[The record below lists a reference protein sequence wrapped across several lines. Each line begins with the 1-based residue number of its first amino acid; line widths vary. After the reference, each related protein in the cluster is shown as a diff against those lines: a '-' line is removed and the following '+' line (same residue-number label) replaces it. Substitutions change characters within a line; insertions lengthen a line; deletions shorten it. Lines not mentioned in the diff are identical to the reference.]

1 MHLPQ
6 RVGHASLVAQEG
18 SKVDWMAGIIFGPRA
33 HPAPVPLASL
43 VGQEAHVSMS
53 GRVELSMGLET
64 ESRKTSVRLLE
75 TQAQWYKDATNNTED
90 FRILRGAENQN
101 ELILSVEKTK

>member
-18 SKVDWMAGIIFGPRA
+18 SEVDWMAGIILGPRT

-43 VGQEAHVSMS
+43 VGQKAHVSVS
-53 GRVELSMGLET
+53 GRVELSMRLEK

-75 TQAQWYKDATNNTED
+75 AQAQRYEEPVSNV
-90 FRILRGAENQN
+90 
-101 ELILSVEKTK
+101 ELLCY